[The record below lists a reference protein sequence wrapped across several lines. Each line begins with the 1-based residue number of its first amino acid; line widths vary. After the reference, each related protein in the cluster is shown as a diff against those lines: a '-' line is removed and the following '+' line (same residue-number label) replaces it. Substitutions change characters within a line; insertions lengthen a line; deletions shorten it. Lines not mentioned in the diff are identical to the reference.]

1 MSSTPCAA
9 RTAPRHSL
17 QITAQSLV
25 SPVPRLD
32 ARRCARS
39 IPDSYAG
46 RLVVATGGAS
56 GERGFVVLTLLPHRA
71 STRSIPHVPAYKEG
85 LPVVNRRKGSSG
97 ADASAP
103 SGVSATFAVAPHT
116 YVGQM
121 MLPSNRLRRARP
133 EGGGDGAGFQP
144 AARARAA
151 SLLCVR
157 AASSSGRAGSC
168 FTRAAKRS
176 GSSAG
181 LK

>member
-71 STRSIPHVPAYKEG
+71 STRSLPHVPAYKEG

-121 MLPSNRLRRARP
+121 MLPSNRLRRARS
-133 EGGGDGAGFQP
+133 EEDGGWASAGGSCQSQSGQL
-144 AARARAA
+144 A
-151 SLLCVR
+151 VR
-157 AASSSGRAGSC
+157 AGRLVLGQGWLLFHESGEALREQ
-168 FTRAAKRS
+168 R
-176 GSSAG
+176 
-181 LK
+181 

>member
-85 LPVVNRRKGSSG
+85 LPVVSSAKRQLGRWRECASRRERYLCGCAPHVRRSD
-97 ADASAP
+97 DASEQQA
-103 SGVSATFAVAPHT
+103 A
-116 YVGQM
+116 
-121 MLPSNRLRRARP
+121 ARP
-133 EGGGDGAGFQP
+133 AG
-144 AARARAA
+144 RGRGW
-151 SLLCVR
+151 
-157 AASSSGRAGSC
+157 SG
-168 FTRAAKRS
+168 
-176 GSSAG
+176 
-181 LK
+181 LQ

>member
-85 LPVVNRRKGSSG
+85 LPVVSCGEK
-97 ADASAP
+97 
-103 SGVSATFAVAPHT
+103 
-116 YVGQM
+116 
-121 MLPSNRLRRARP
+121 
-133 EGGGDGAGFQP
+133 
-144 AARARAA
+144 AARALTR
-151 SLLCVR
+151 VR
-157 AASSSGRAGSC
+157 LEA
-168 FTRAAKRS
+168 
-176 GSSAG
+176 
-181 LK
+181 